1 STLLSIIARV
11 YVPTSGRCE
20 LNGRIAPL
28 LELGAG
34 FHSDLSGLENLR
46 MNAMLLGLTAKEV
59 KEREESIIEFSELG
73 DVIKEP
79 VRKFSSGM
87 IAKLGFS

>member
-1 STLLSIIARV
+1 VSFKVGRGESLALVGRNGAGKSTLLSIIARV

-59 KEREESIIEFSELG
+59 KEREESII
-73 DVIKEP
+73 
-79 VRKFSSGM
+79 
-87 IAKLGFS
+87 